1 MKVGTRLAGS
11 APAEIAESARRAER
25 LGFDTSSS
33 SETNHN
39 PFLPLAIAAE
49 HTENVNLRTSI
60 ALAFARSPM
69 DVAYLSWDLQAM
81 SGGRFALGLGS
92 QVRGHIVRRF
102 SMNWTAPAP
111 RMREYI
117 QALRH
122 IWNAWQTGERVR
134 FHGDHYDFNLMP
146 PFFNP
151 GPVAKPDVKVYI
163 SAVNPYMLRVA
174 GEVCDGVLLHGFCT
188 PKYTRE
194 VIIPN
199 LKIGADRA
207 GRSLDDIEI
216 NAGGFIIT
224 GETEEEV
231 ESKKAGVKGQISF
244 YASTRSYESVMS
256 THGWEDTAARLYR
269 MSVDNRW
276 PEMPGQI
283 TDDMLETFA
292 VVGTHDQIVSKL
304 KQTHGD
310 YADSISFDFPTS
322 NPEEEERLAAMITQL
337 QS

>member
-1 MKVGTRLAGS
+1 MKVGTRLTGKT
-11 APAEIAESARRAER
+11 PQQIAESACRAER
-25 LGFDTSSS
+25 LGFDTYSS

-39 PFLPLAIAAE
+39 PFLALPIVAE
-49 HTENVNLRTSI
+49 HTDTIGLRTSI

-69 DVAYLSWDLQAM
+69 DVAYIGWDLQAM
-81 SGGRFALGLGS
+81 SSGRFTLGLGS

-102 SMNWTAPAP
+102 GMDWSAPAP

-122 IWNAWQTGERVR
+122 VWNAWQTQTPVK

-151 GPVAKPDVKVYI
+151 GPIEHPDVKVFI

-188 PKYTRE
+188 PQYTRE

-207 GRSLDDIEI
+207 GRSLDEIEI
-216 NAGGFIIT
+216 GAGGFVIT

-276 PEMPGQI
+276 PEMPAQI

-292 VVGTHDQIVSKL
+292 VVGTYEEIVPKL
-304 KQTHGD
+304 KAAHAD
-310 YADSISFDFPTS
+310 YATSIGFDIPTRTA
-322 NPEEEERLAAMITQL
+322 EDEHRLSAMIAEL
-337 QS
+337 HS

>member
-1 MKVGTRLAGS
+1 MKVGTRLAGL

-25 LGFDTSSS
+25 LGFDTTSSA
-33 SETNHN
+33 ETNHN
-39 PFLPLAIAAE
+39 PFLPLSIAAE
-49 HTENVNLRTSI
+49 HTQNVELRTSI

-69 DVAYLSWDLQAM
+69 DVAYIGWDLQAM
-81 SGGRFALGLGS
+81 SGGRFTLGLGS

-151 GPVAKPDVKVYI
+151 GSIANPDVKVYI

-207 GRSLDDIEI
+207 GRFSGRDRDKRGRIHHHRGDRGR
-216 NAGGFIIT
+216 GGV
-224 GETEEEV
+224 EEGGRQGADFVLRLNQELRV
-231 ESKKAGVKGQISF
+231 GHE
-244 YASTRSYESVMS
+244 YTRLGGYCRQALSY
-256 THGWEDTAARLYR
+256 
-269 MSVDNRW
+269 
-276 PEMPGQI
+276 
-283 TDDMLETFA
+283 
-292 VVGTHDQIVSKL
+292 VG
-304 KQTHGD
+304 G
-310 YADSISFDFPTS
+310 
-322 NPEEEERLAAMITQL
+322 
-337 QS
+337 